1 MRRRPGSEGITMK
14 STLRVILLLAAGCG
28 APPSDP
34 PTAGSAVTGTDAQPE
49 LIASDWDLGWLYGL
63 ALNAG
68 ELRRNGLYFQD
79 LTPEG
84 TDRERVF
91 FGGGTYLLTPTN
103 VALRVHASELSTAET
118 AEVQASTETTIPLVV
133 CLVGDDGIGSCF
145 KARSPNAGAGNL
157 KLDMTSS
164 TRDWLA
170 RAKNVIVTTEANW
183 NARATGKSAETDNV
197 TFRLGASRVYVGT

>member
-1 MRRRPGSEGITMK
+1 MK
-14 STLRVILLLAAGCG
+14 STWLAVLLFATGCG

-49 LIASDWDLGWLYGL
+49 LIAADWDLNWLYGS
-63 ALNAG
+63 ALDAG
-68 ELRRNGLYFQD
+68 ELGRNGLYFQD
-79 LTPEG
+79 LTPAG
-84 TDRERVF
+84 RDRERVF
-91 FGGGTYLLTPTN
+91 FGGGTYLLTPN
-103 VALRVHASELSTAET
+103 KVALRVRASELPTAET
-118 AEVQASTETTIPLVV
+118 AEVHASAETTTLVL

-145 KARSPNAGAGNL
+145 KARPSNGGATDL

-183 NARATGKSAETDNV
+183 NARSTG
-197 TFRLGASRVYVGT
+197 RVRKRTT